1 MNVLTVLQVLISL
14 VLQTWNNTVWLL
26 RHLFFWDNVCIS
38 NQHNKKTFVFY
49 TFISHDSWE
58 KLSSFESAWKCS
70 LSLSLNQITLIL
82 TIQCSTVA
90 TFMQHSVPN
99 LKFGLHLYINYW
111 LEDRR
116 QSNNCLVIH
125 YLHEEHNPW
134 YPHSAQENKT
144 SFNGHQHVLVCEL
157 IHSCTV

>member
-1 MNVLTVLQVLISL
+1 MNVLPVLQ

-26 RHLFFWDNVCIS
+26 RHFFFFFLDVCIS
-38 NQHNKKTFVFY
+38 NQHNKKKMCFT
-49 TFISHDSWE
+49 H
-58 KLSSFESAWKCS
+58 SFLMIHGKNWAVLRVPQNVVC
-70 LSLSLNQITLIL
+70 LSLNQITLIL

-111 LEDRR
+111 LEDSR

-125 YLHEEHNPW
+125 YLHKEHNPW
-134 YPHSAQENKT
+134 YPHSAHQNKT
-144 SFNGHQHVLVCEL
+144 SFNGHQQVLVCEL
-157 IHSCTV
+157 IHSRTV

>member
-1 MNVLTVLQVLISL
+1 MSLQYCRYWFPLCCRHETTPSDSWDICFFETTCAFQIS
-14 VLQTWNNTVWLL
+14 T
-26 RHLFFWDNVCIS
+26 I
-38 NQHNKKTFVFY
+38 KKTFVFY

-58 KLSSFESAWKCS
+58 KLSSFESASKCS
-70 LSLSLNQITLIL
+70 LSLSVNQITLVL

-111 LEDRR
+111 LEDSR

-134 YPHSAQENKT
+134 YPHSAHQNKT
-144 SFNGHQHVLVCEL
+144 SFNGHQQVLVCEL